1 MKEPIE
7 YKVDH
12 EWETYDGD
20 RLIAK
25 TVMLSPVHLSKEE
38 EERILKDIKIAF
50 LNLERDYF
58 RTKSLKTKD
67 VI

>member
-38 EERILKDIKIAF
+38 EERSQKVPKGPALADNSSEFDLWVQQI
-50 LNLERDYF
+50 
-58 RTKSLKTKD
+58 
-67 VI
+67 